1 MCFSGNNHIVC
12 RSMTK
17 PPALGHFTT
26 PTAPNREP
34 PPKKA
39 LKLSGLSGFRPLHL
53 SFVSCCLSRL
63 HDDDDP
69 LCFAA
74 LPFDGFL
81 PGNLRAN
88 QMLNVVVHHFLS
100 RVLMDFVP
108 EVVLR
113 GLEGDVSALSL
124 RSNSLVSGGSDG
136 TVSLWDLATR
146 RESITLRAAHN
157 QTVLS
162 CGILLDSFFRYIL
175 VALAIIE

>member
-1 MCFSGNNHIVC
+1 
-12 RSMTK
+12 
-17 PPALGHFTT
+17 
-26 PTAPNREP
+26 
-34 PPKKA
+34 
-39 LKLSGLSGFRPLHL
+39 
-53 SFVSCCLSRL
+53 
-63 HDDDDP
+63 
-69 LCFAA
+69 
-74 LPFDGFL
+74 
-81 PGNLRAN
+81 
-88 QMLNVVVHHFLS
+88 
-100 RVLMDFVP
+100 MDFVP